1 MGASLLQ
8 TTMRLG
14 IPLGMAVTTAVW
26 SSFSGHVLDI
36 SVAYSRTFVTTT
48 AFASCSLAMAPFIR
62 IGRQGSERNDPP
74 EEAEEIQAAGH
85 RPSKRWSIV
94 ETISN
99 QSSAASPKP
108 KGSVRTPSLPSDA
121 LTLEKSR
128 NSSRET
134 VGTDY
139 TRPKL
144 VWVVCEQCNASRR
157 ITNPVGDP
165 AKYFNDICGTLEKPN
180 HDMIVNGRRRFPL
193 VVKNQS
199 MNR

>member
-1 MGASLLQ
+1 
-8 TTMRLG
+8 MRLG

-36 SVAYSRTFVTTT
+36 SVAYSRTFVTTA
-48 AFASCSLAMAPFIR
+48 AFASCSLAIAPFIR
-62 IGRQGSERNDPP
+62 IGRQGAERREFP
-74 EEAEEIQAAGH
+74 EEAEEKRVQPADH

-94 ETISN
+94 DTISN
-99 QSSAASPKP
+99 QSSVASPRQKHLA
-108 KGSVRTPSLPSDA
+108 GISALSSDPPP
-121 LTLEKSR
+121 LEKNS

-134 VGTDY
+134 VFTDY

-165 AKYFNDICGTLEKPN
+165 TKYFNDICGTLEKPN

-193 VVKNQS
+193 GSKNQS